1 MKKEQLIG
9 AKFAFGPSWTNIS
22 RQAKEFVH
30 GCLRKHPSTRW
41 SAPDAI
47 SFLRNTWANSL
58 ISKELGNAS
67 NEVSNILPERASSL
81 DTHGHGESHHMNH
94 NIIESLE
101 KIVNVQLNIETRTVE
116 GMKKFVTY
124 GMMRK
129 TILMTLAYT
138 LDKGSLKM
146 MRDLF
151 LNIDLN
157 NEGTISLSEF
167 RAALRK
173 CEPDDKNGLTEDLI
187 SEIFNGVDQDNS
199 GGIQYAEFLA
209 AVAESHN
216 LITMERLADSFDR
229 IDSQGKG
236 FISKDDLCAILGSDF
251 SEDVI
256 NEMIDEADYKKNG
269 QIDYDEFLRLMFDDT
284 NDHSCS

>member
-1 MKKEQLIG
+1 MHKGVTCFFFFFFKIY
-9 AKFAFGPSWTNIS
+9 PT
-22 RQAKEFVH
+22 
-30 GCLRKHPSTRW
+30 
-41 SAPDAI
+41 
-47 SFLRNTWANSL
+47 
-58 ISKELGNAS
+58 ELLTFYGDAS
-67 NEVSNILPERASSL
+67 NEVSNILPESASSL
-81 DTHGHGESHHMNH
+81 DTHGHGESLHINH
-94 NIIESLE
+94 NTIESLE

-146 MRDLF
+146 LRDLF

-167 RAALRK
+167 RTALRK

-199 GGIQYAEFLA
+199 GRIQYAEFLA

-236 FISKDDLCAILGSDF
+236 FISKNDLCAILGSDF

-256 NEMIDEADYKKNG
+256 NEMIEEADYKKNG
-269 QIDYDEFLRLMFDDT
+269 QIDYDEFLRLMFNDT